1 MAPCKIPPPQQL
13 AVLVENQPMTFLI
26 DPSRHAAAAA
36 AAARMGML
44 LEVAFLESLIKQQG
58 MNSEVC

>member
-13 AVLVENQPMTFLI
+13 AVLVEYQPMTFLT
-26 DPSRHAAAAA
+26 DPSHHAAAA
-36 AAARMGML
+36 RTGML
-44 LEVAFLESLIKQQG
+44 LEVVFLESLIKQQG

>member
-1 MAPCKIPPPQQL
+1 MAPCKTPPPQQL
-13 AVLVENQPMTFLI
+13 AVLVEYQPMTFLT
-26 DPSRHAAAAA
+26 DPSHHAAAAM
-36 AAARMGML
+36 MGML

>member
-1 MAPCKIPPPQQL
+1 MAPCKTPPPQQL
-13 AVLVENQPMTFLI
+13 AVLVEYQPMTFLT
-26 DPSRHAAAAA
+26 DPSHH
-36 AAARMGML
+36 AARMGML

>member
-1 MAPCKIPPPQQL
+1 MAPCKTPPPQQL
-13 AVLVENQPMTFLI
+13 AVLVEYQPMTFLI
-26 DPSRHAAAAA
+26 DPSHHA

>member
-1 MAPCKIPPPQQL
+1 MAPCKTPPPQQL

-26 DPSRHAAAAA
+26 DPSRHAA